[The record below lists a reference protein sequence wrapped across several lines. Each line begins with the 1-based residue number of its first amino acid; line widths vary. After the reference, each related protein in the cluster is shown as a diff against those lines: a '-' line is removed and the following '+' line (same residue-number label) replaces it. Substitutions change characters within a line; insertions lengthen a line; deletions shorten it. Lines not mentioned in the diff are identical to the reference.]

1 MRIISW
7 HKFFSTG
14 WILLVSGLLA
24 SCVKIADSGWDP
36 QSYTVKTGDT
46 LYSIAWR
53 YEKDFREVASWN
65 NISSSYNIYPGQR
78 ISLVPANS
86 SGTMDDQNKPVIDAS
101 DEPFDVPAVI
111 VGAVEY
117 EPDIQPEPLKAE
129 IAETVQRPESIVV
142 RKGDTLYSIARYQN
156 LNHKQLARWNF
167 LSSPYAIYPGKTLRL
182 RPPATSHA
190 NPPRNNRQIAAG
202 SVKKPVT
209 VSRAKAPGVAKAA
222 PALPKKVHAWQWPAK
237 GKLVKTFNARDT
249 ARKGIGIAGNRG
261 QPVKA
266 AAAGRVVYS
275 GNGLIHYGNLIII
288 KHSTSFLSAYAHNR
302 TLLVKEGDQVSAG
315 QSIAQMG
322 TVENGRARL
331 HFEIR
336 KGGKPVNPLI
346 YLPSKRG

>member
-1 MRIISW
+1 M
-7 HKFFSTG
+7 
-14 WILLVSGLLA
+14 
-24 SCVKIADSGWDP
+24 
-36 QSYTVKTGDT
+36 
-46 LYSIAWR
+46 
-53 YEKDFREVASWN
+53 
-65 NISSSYNIYPGQR
+65 
-78 ISLVPANS
+78 
-86 SGTMDDQNKPVIDAS
+86 
-101 DEPFDVPAVI
+101 
-111 VGAVEY
+111 
-117 EPDIQPEPLKAE
+117 
-129 IAETVQRPESIVV
+129 VV
-142 RKGDTLYSIARYQN
+142 RKGDTLYSIARYQG

-182 RPPATSHA
+182 RPPASSRA
-190 NPPRNNRQIAAG
+190 SQSRNNRPIAGA
-202 SVKKPVT
+202 SVKKPIKATSVKT
-209 VSRAKAPGVAKAA
+209 PAVARAS
-222 PALPKKVHAWQWPAK
+222 LPKKVYAWQWPAK

-249 ARKGIGIAGNRG
+249 ARKGIGIAGSRG